1 MFFDSIITQGVKQE
15 IISTTAAAR
24 PIHFIYRIIV
34 FAIAV
39 QDTELP
45 VLLQRIESEE
55 YRAETKELVM
65 KKVPAAY
72 SNRDDIILI
81 ILFFFYYNLI
91 PTVKLNTRCLLLSSA
106 ELLVPLC
113 NLAKPKP

>member
-15 IISTTAAAR
+15 TISTTAAVR
-24 PIHFIYRIIV
+24 PIHFIYRIV
-34 FAIAV
+34 LFAIAV
-39 QDTELP
+39 QDTELN

-55 YRAETKELVM
+55 YRAETRE

-81 ILFFFYYNLI
+81 ILFSI
-91 PTVKLNTRCLLLSSA
+91 IT
-106 ELLVPLC
+106 
-113 NLAKPKP
+113 

>member
-1 MFFDSIITQGVKQE
+1 LVPVASTPVTVMFFDSIITQGVKQE
-15 IISTTAAAR
+15 TISTTAAAR

-45 VLLQRIESEE
+45 VLLQRIESEG
-55 YRAETKELVM
+55 YREDTREK

-72 SNRDDIILI
+72 SNRDDTILI
-81 ILFFFYYNLI
+81 ILFSI
-91 PTVKLNTRCLLLSSA
+91 IT
-106 ELLVPLC
+106 
-113 NLAKPKP
+113 